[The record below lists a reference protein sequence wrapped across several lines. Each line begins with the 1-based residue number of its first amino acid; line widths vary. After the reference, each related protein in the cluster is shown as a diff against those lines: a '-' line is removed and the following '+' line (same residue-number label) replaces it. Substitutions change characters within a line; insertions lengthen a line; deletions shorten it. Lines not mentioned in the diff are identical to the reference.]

1 MLTTLEL
8 FWEKDRISG
17 QSPWFLPSLVILG
30 VCGAMAREENE
41 VFPLGLVPELN
52 AVL

>member
-1 MLTTLEL
+1 MLNTLEL

-41 VFPLGLVPELN
+41 VFPLGLVPEMN

>member
-8 FWEKDRISG
+8 FWEKTRISG
-17 QSPWFLPSLVILG
+17 QFPGFLPSLVILG

-41 VFPLGLVPELN
+41 VFPFGMVPELN